1 VNAVLAIATNA
12 FRESV
17 RDRVLWVIVGFALLV
32 IAGGLFLSE
41 LAIGQHGRVVRNFGL
56 VVISVIGVV
65 LAVFIGTA
73 LVHKEIDRR
82 TIHVVLSKPV
92 GRDAFVIGKFLGLAL
107 TLAVCTGVMGASLFA
122 FGWIEGGTPHWP
134 TLLAVTFTYGEQLLL
149 VALAVFFSTFV
160 SPVMGAIYLFGLW
173 IIGNALPYFLG
184 VARTSENLVTRYL
197 ASGLYYGL
205 PNLST
210 FNIRDLI
217 AQDLLPSFEQ
227 TIWAVIYLAAYAA
240 VVIWLAGRV
249 FTRRDL

>member
-1 VNAVLAIATNA
+1 VNAVLAIASNA

-41 LAIGQHGRVVRNFGL
+41 LAIGQHGRVVRDFGL

-73 LVHKEIDRR
+73 LVHKEVDRR
-82 TIHVVLSKPV
+82 TIHAVLSKPV
-92 GRDAFVIGKFLGLAL
+92 SRDAFVTGKFFGLAL
-107 TLAVCTGVMGASLFA
+107 TLAVCTGTMGASLFL
-122 FGWIEGGTPHWP
+122 FGWIEGGAAHWP
-134 TLLAVTFTYGEQLLL
+134 TLLAVAFTYGEQLLL
-149 VALAVFFSTFV
+149 IALAVFFSTFV

-173 IIGNALPYFLG
+173 IIGNALPFFLG
-184 VARTSENLVTRYL
+184 AARASDNLVTKYV
-197 ASGLYYGL
+197 AGGLYYGL

-217 AQDLLPSFEQ
+217 AQGLLPTFEQ
-227 TIWAVIYLAAYAA
+227 TLWAAIYLAAYAA

-249 FTRRDL
+249 FAGRDL